1 MVFILL
7 FTIDTYDETVS
18 VNPDT
23 AYLHWNSTFPA
34 VSICYA
40 KGSPKHISSFLKQ
53 HWADSNVTPSKSTSY
68 LWPKVAQTYLFV
80 SPNVNM
86 DEDNAIVCTGLNST
100 CNLNL
105 EVMRSM
111 FFPTDCQD
119 VLFDVRYR
127 GAEYNCSQIFHYSIT
142 EMGSCFTA
150 NSIYDHDL
158 QFDMLPLKYN
168 FWTRRRSLEFS
179 YKNYDTVNYI
189 MYIHSPE
196 DYPSFVGSFYALR
209 KAGII
214 SHFMLHVSK

>member
-1 MVFILL
+1 MRSRKLQGWAKYRILVMYRLRNAIDNSTINGFKWFWVTVLCGSFASMVFILL

-34 VSICYA
+34 VSICYG

-105 EVMRSM
+105 EVMRN
-111 FFPTDCQD
+111 CQD
-119 VLFDVRYR
+119 VLFDVSYR
-127 GAEYNCSQIFHYSIT
+127 GVTYNCSQIFHYSIT

-150 NSIYDHDL
+150 NSIYDQWVL
-158 QFDMLPLKYN
+158 
-168 FWTRRRSLEFS
+168 
-179 YKNYDTVNYI
+179 
-189 MYIHSPE
+189 
-196 DYPSFVGSFYALR
+196 G
-209 KAGII
+209 
-214 SHFMLHVSK
+214 